1 MLVKKG
7 GRLMAGSITGDL
19 EAYDRLSVPVLA
31 VGRDFRIWLIN
42 GKACELTGYSREDA
56 REKKLFDIA
65 SSGELKSQMLHAF
78 KGRALACDFT
88 AGGSMMT
95 KNGRVRKVEWQ
106 CHIRYDGTSPAGA
119 VITFVDL
126 TGAGM
131 AMELARVV
139 AGSRTLEEAACRF
152 MDLLSDPLNLKI
164 ASISLYPEGGEPY
177 TYVRAYPHG
186 GVRKKPRHALQDSQP
201 APPQTYVR
209 IFPLT
214 SCGRKIGRLELKTYG
229 GSPLMAE
236 DEAYIGRL
244 CETLS
249 DGVARLM
256 PGERSA
262 GHSPSAGK
270 EQPSQGPG
278 AMPRPVADADESR
291 DMINHLMS
299 MLPHGVMISG
309 RNGRVTMVNE
319 AIGKILGIARQGLVG
334 RTMLEIA
341 RDLCQELTNGRPI
354 TRRNLAVC
362 RALRTGKPVHNVRS
376 TILVDGWRRVINTSA
391 MPMRNSTG
399 KVTGCMSTMRDVTA
413 MESIVRLGHMAVNE
427 RNVNDLIE
435 ESLDIIMSASGL
447 RLASLYLWDGSAL
460 RLKVQ
465 KGEYLGMPVPV
476 CADEP
481 DPQNPTI
488 QSRVYL
494 SGKPLM
500 IKDYRRCAS
509 VRLFDPLARKR
520 PVQSMAGLPLRTDR
534 GVIGVLVVATAEG
547 QPLGDAHVTELTAM
561 CSQMAA
567 GIDRALRLYI

>member
-1 MLVKKG
+1 MLVKKS
-7 GRLMAGSITGDL
+7 GRPVAGSMTGDL
-19 EAYDRLSVPVLA
+19 EAYDHLCVPVIA
-31 VGRDFRIWLIN
+31 VGRDFRILLMN
-42 GKACELTGYSREDA
+42 EKACELTGYSREDA
-56 REKKLFDIA
+56 RDKKLLDIA
-65 SSGELKSQMLHAF
+65 SSSDLKSQMMRVF
-78 KGRALACDFT
+78 KERALAIDFT
-88 AGGSMMT
+88 AGGSLVT
-95 KNGRVRKVEWQ
+95 KNGRIRKVEWQ

-139 AGSRTLEEAACRF
+139 AGSRTLEEASCRF
-152 MDLLSDPLNLKI
+152 MDMLSDPLNLKI
-164 ASISLYPEGGEPY
+164 ASISLYPEDGEPY

-186 GVRKKPRHALQDSQP
+186 GVRKKPRQALHDSQP

-209 IFPLT
+209 IFPLA
-214 SCGRKIGRLELKTYG
+214 SGGRKIGRLELKAYG

-256 PGERSA
+256 SGERKT

-270 EQPSQGPG
+270 EQPSQEPG
-278 AMPRPVADADESR
+278 TIPRPVGDADESR

-299 MLPHGVMISG
+299 MLPHGVMICG
-309 RNGRVTMVNE
+309 GDGRVRMVNE
-319 AIGKILGIARQGLVG
+319 AIGRILGIASKGLEG
-334 RTMLEIA
+334 RMVLDIA
-341 RDLCQELTNGRPI
+341 RDLRQKHDNGRPV
-354 TRRNLAVC
+354 TCRNLVVC
-362 RALRTGKPVHNVRS
+362 RALRTGKPIHNVRS
-376 TILVDGWRRVINTSA
+376 SILVGGSHRVISISA
-391 MPMRNSTG
+391 MPLRNAAG
-399 KVTGCMSTMRDVTA
+399 KVTGCLSTMRDVTA
-413 MESIVRLGHMAVNE
+413 MESIVRLGNMAVKE

-447 RLASLYLWDGSAL
+447 RFASLYLWDGSAL

-465 KGEYLGMPVPV
+465 KGEQAGMPVPV
-476 CADEP
+476 CKDEP

-520 PVQSMAGLPLRTDR
+520 PIQSMAGIPLRTDR
-534 GVIGVLVVATAEG
+534 GMIGVLVIATGES
-547 QPLGDAHVTELTAM
+547 QSLGDAHVIELTAM

-567 GIDRALRLYI
+567 GIDRALRLDI